1 MRSPVNIVFPPI
13 EHGQV
18 PYCRIVLRGC
28 SQLCFQSNELTGL
41 FFLVA
46 VLVASPIAAAYL
58 LVAATLAPAARM
70 LLREK
75 PAVLETGMPGLNPCM
90 VALALPAFFETG
102 WTNVGMWL
110 VLLACVVSAVVLVRI
125 CIAVLPFP
133 TLVLPYLI
141 IFWILHALAPHFGV
155 LQQIALVPP
164 AATGFEPVIAVLS
177 GLAQAVFS
185 PSIWSG
191 LLFAAGVLLSNW
203 RHGLIA
209 IFGAMIGT
217 TVVYYYRDMNPA
229 DVNFGLY
236 GFNGVL
242 TAVAVFVFC
251 GGKLRLS
258 ILGALLATILT
269 PFVAQFGIQTLSAP
283 FVLTTWLMLGLGWFE
298 DHWFTVL
305 PAASSPAARQPKSNA
320 TSQFA

>member
-1 MRSPVNIVFPPI
+1 
-13 EHGQV
+13 
-18 PYCRIVLRGC
+18 
-28 SQLCFQSNELTGL
+28 
-41 FFLVA
+41 
-46 VLVASPIAAAYL
+46 
-58 LVAATLAPAARM
+58 M
-70 LLREK
+70 LLGEK
-75 PAVLETGMPGLNPCM
+75 AAVLETGMPGLNPCM

-110 VLLACVVSAVVLVRI
+110 VLSACVVSAVVLVRL

-141 IFWILHALAPHFGV
+141 IFWILHALAPHLGV
-155 LQQIALVPP
+155 LQPIALVPP
-164 AATGFEPVIAVLS
+164 TATGFEPVRAVLS
-177 GLAQAVFS
+177 SLAQALFS

-191 LLFAAGVLLSNW
+191 ILFAAGVLLSNW

-209 IFGAMIGT
+209 ICGAMIGS

-242 TAVAVFVFC
+242 TAVAVYIFC

-258 ILGALLATILT
+258 ILGALVATILT
-269 PFVAQFGIQTLSAP
+269 PVVAGFGVQTLSAP
-283 FVLTTWLMLGLGWFE
+283 FVFTTWLMLALGWFE
-298 DHWFTVL
+298 DHWFAL
-305 PAASSPAARQPKSNA
+305 PTAPTSTSSSAAV
-320 TSQFA
+320 